1 MSENDRIGE
10 AFQAIADIDRIIHEP
25 ARFMILAILSLV
37 ESADFIFL
45 RRQTGLTQGNL
56 SSHLSRLETAGY
68 VNIEKEFVEKIPRT
82 LLSITVQG
90 EKAFNTYQR
99 ILQQALNV
107 LGGN

>member
-90 EKAFNTYQR
+90 EKAFITYQR

>member
-10 AFQAIADIDRIIHEP
+10 AFRAIADIDRVIHEP

-56 SSHLSRLETAGY
+56 SSHLSRLESAGY

-82 LLSITVQG
+82 LLSITAQG
-90 EKAFNTYQR
+90 ENAFIAYQR

-107 LGGN
+107 LGGP